1 MCRNKIFTIIMIYN
15 YNYTYIIVYCIV
27 TIFCMSLFWTCL
39 RHGPVRLDGL
49 FSQESGRT
57 VTTTIG
63 EYVEAGRTSMT
74 EIQLV
79 FFIGPHLWKQNQLI
93 QSQFDLLP
101 CFFFDSIGSQ
111 ISFVENS
118 PRAFWAKKSIL
129 VDHYLECRWRH
140 QVAVSTTGIPRCCH
154 WWNDPIGEIFAR

>member
-1 MCRNKIFTIIMIYN
+1 
-15 YNYTYIIVYCIV
+15 
-27 TIFCMSLFWTCL
+27 MSQFWTCL
-39 RHGPVRLDGL
+39 RHGPYNVRLDGL

-63 EYVEAGRTSMT
+63 EYVEAGRSSMT
-74 EIQLV
+74 KIQLV

-93 QSQFDLLP
+93 QSKFDLLP
-101 CFFFDSIGSQ
+101 LDFNVFFDSIRSQ

-140 QVAVSTTGIPRCCH
+140 RHPQVNQQPAFLGVAIDGTTLLEKYSPGKAT
-154 WWNDPIGEIFAR
+154 IGKGTSSD